1 MFLNELMGLAHGS
14 GLVGGAIIH
23 PGESLN
29 QAANEEGLS
38 RSALVRT
45 IVMRHL
51 RERREKA

>member
-1 MFLNELMGLAHGS
+1 MRHHVGLAHGS

-51 RERREKA
+51 RERGEKA